1 MPPFDQKFRCD
12 SPIFYRTWLKAERDR
27 NYGETGGGVGCT
39 MADRMSA
46 AGTAQNEPKGEL
58 ASLTGVVWEPGTA
71 FRDIAAHPR
80 WWPPL
85 VIIVLLSLTFTY
97 SFTQRVG
104 WERFFR
110 QQSETNSRMQNLPA
124 DQREQTIAIQ
134 AKYAPIAT
142 YVFAVVGLP
151 VTALIAAAVFLFVF
165 RTMLGAELSFRQ
177 VFAIYCYSLVP
188 LIFSSIMGLAVLF
201 LKDPDQFDLQNPTL
215 SNIGA
220 FLDPLT
226 TPKWLFSLAAS
237 VDVFTLW
244 ILALLATGLSAAA
257 RKISWS
263 TSFTWV
269 MATWLVYVLLKAG
282 WAAMFG

>member
-1 MPPFDQKFRCD
+1 M
-12 SPIFYRTWLKAERDR
+12 
-27 NYGETGGGVGCT
+27 GVQWQT
-39 MADRMSA
+39 EMSA
-46 AGTAQNEPKGEL
+46 SGTAQSEPKSEL
-58 ASLTGVVWEPGTA
+58 ARLTGVIWEPGAT
-71 FRDIAAHPR
+71 FRDIAARPR

-85 VIIVLLSLTFTY
+85 VIIIPLSLLFIY
-97 SFTQRVG
+97 SFTVRVG

-110 QQSETNSRMQNLPA
+110 QQSETNSQMQKMDA
-124 DQREQTIAIQ
+124 AQREQVISTQI
-134 AKYAPIAT
+134 KYAPIAT
-142 YVFAVVGLP
+142 YAIVAIWLP
-151 VTALIAAAVFLFVF
+151 VAAVIAAGVFLFVF

-177 VFAIYCYSLVP
+177 VFAIYCYSLIP
-188 LIFSSIMGLAVLF
+188 LIFSSIMSFAVLF

-220 FLDPLT
+220 FLDPLN

-244 ILALLATGLSAAA
+244 TLALLATGLSAAA

-282 WAAMFG
+282 WAALFG

>member
-1 MPPFDQKFRCD
+1 
-12 SPIFYRTWLKAERDR
+12 
-27 NYGETGGGVGCT
+27 
-39 MADRMSA
+39 MSA
-46 AGTAQNEPKGEL
+46 STSTQPEPKSEL
-58 ASLTGVVWEPGTA
+58 ARLSGVNWEPGAT
-71 FRDIAAHPR
+71 FRDIAARPR

-85 VIIVLLSLTFTY
+85 VIIIPLSLIFIY
-97 SFTQRVG
+97 SFTVRVG

-110 QQSETNSRMQNLPA
+110 QQAETNTQMQKMVPE
-124 DQREQTIAIQ
+124 QRETVIAAQI
-134 AKYAPIAT
+134 KYAPIAT
-142 YVFAVVGLP
+142 YAVAAVGLP
-151 VTALIAAAVFLFVF
+151 VTALIAAGVFLFVF

-177 VFAIYCYSLVP
+177 VFAIYCYSLIP
-188 LIFSSIMGLAVLF
+188 LIFSSIMSLAVLF

-244 ILALLATGLSAAA
+244 TLALVATGLSAAA
-257 RKISWS
+257 RKISWA

-269 MATWLVYVLLKAG
+269 IGTWLVYVLVKAG